1 MRNKFKI
8 SSIVIVL
15 LMISV
20 IVTPITAAEIPEGLI
35 ELQKDELSDIQGM
48 GQSFSVEQIDSNNVS
63 FRYSGNQGNAFQH
76 ASGVMN
82 ITNVSGDGNIIKNI
96 VDLKINI
103 YNIDEVESLDYS
115 DISNV
120 IDIE

>member
-1 MRNKFKI
+1 MKNKFKI

-20 IVTPITAAEIPEGLI
+20 IVTPITAAEVPEGLV

-48 GQSFSVEQIDSNNVS
+48 GQAFSVEQIDSNNVS
-63 FRYSGNQGNAFQH
+63 FRYSGNQDNAFQH

-120 IDIE
+120 IDTE

>member
-1 MRNKFKI
+1 MKNKFKI
-8 SSIVIVL
+8 NSLIIVL

-20 IVTPITAAEIPEGLI
+20 IVTPISAATVPEGLV
-35 ELQKDELSDIQGM
+35 ELQKDELSNIKGM

-63 FRYSGNQGNAFQH
+63 FRYSGNQDNAFQH

-103 YNIDEVESLDYS
+103 YNIEEVKSLDYS

-120 IDIE
+120 IDTE

>member
-1 MRNKFKI
+1 MKNKFKI
-8 SSIVIVL
+8 RSLIIVL

-20 IVTPITAAEIPEGLI
+20 IVTPISAATVPEGLV

-63 FRYSGNQGNAFQH
+63 FKYSGNQDNAFQH

-103 YNIDEVESLDYS
+103 YNIEEVKSLDYS

-120 IDIE
+120 IDAE